1 MRHAYSALHIV
12 QHAAH
17 IAMYTLYVHVHV
29 YVEYLYTEVLEKEVI
44 DLRKRWKK
52 LFPLQRGQL

>member
-1 MRHAYSALHIV
+1 MRHAYIVKSAL

-17 IAMYTLYVHVHV
+17 MYTMYVHVHV
-29 YVEYLYTEVLEKEVI
+29 YVEYLCDTEVLEKEVI
-44 DLRKRWKK
+44 DLRKQWKK